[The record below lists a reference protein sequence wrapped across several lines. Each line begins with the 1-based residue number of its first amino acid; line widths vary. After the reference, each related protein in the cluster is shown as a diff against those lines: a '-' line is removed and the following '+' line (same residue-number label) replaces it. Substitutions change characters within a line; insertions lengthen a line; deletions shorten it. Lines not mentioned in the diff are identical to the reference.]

1 MMVKRGRHTG
11 ADKDQWKKGSQRSG
25 VGVRAV
31 GGDPPHLHGVCLSG
45 TSDSLGTKRWQPPAL
60 MFDAEA
66 NVARSAAASAGAGA
80 AKRISAANASQA
92 NAWSSACAARWKLT
106 PRAALSR
113 VWWDILLLR
122 KPSLCSRRTPAAWR
136 H

>member
-1 MMVKRGRHTG
+1 V
-11 ADKDQWKKGSQRSG
+11 
-25 VGVRAV
+25 
-31 GGDPPHLHGVCLSG
+31 
-45 TSDSLGTKRWQPPAL
+45 SLGHVGLFGDETTAAPAL

-66 NVARSAAASAGAGA
+66 NAARSAAASAGAGA

-113 VWWDILLLR
+113 
-122 KPSLCSRRTPAAWR
+122 A
-136 H
+136 